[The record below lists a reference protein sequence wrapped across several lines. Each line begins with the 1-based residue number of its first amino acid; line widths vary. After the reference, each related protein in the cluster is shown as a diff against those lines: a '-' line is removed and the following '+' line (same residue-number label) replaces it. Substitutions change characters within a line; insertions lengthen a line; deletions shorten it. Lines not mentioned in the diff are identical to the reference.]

1 MKWRN
6 VLILLMLMLFI
17 AGMGIM
23 LYPII
28 QGAMV
33 DHQISMNAQAFLE
46 DKDTQ
51 TQSHAVIIPD
61 STESTEPEITL
72 PAQYPELYAAM
83 LDYNTR
89 IWEEKQSG
97 LCDPW
102 SYEQPSFNLVE
113 YGIGDEVFGVISIPS
128 LQLEMPIFLG
138 ATSKHMADG
147 AAHLSQTSLPVG
159 GNNTN
164 CVIAGHRG
172 YNGASYFRYITDL
185 QVGDTVIITNL
196 WETISYTV
204 TSTDIIEPTDVSKI
218 LIQEKREMLTLLTCH
233 PYASGGRQ
241 RYVVYCERTNEM
253 EVI

>member
-1 MKWRN
+1 MRWRN

-17 AGMGIM
+17 AGLGIL
-23 LYPII
+23 LYPFI

-33 DHQISMNAQAFLE
+33 DRQISMNAQAFLE
-46 DKDTQ
+46 DKDAQ
-51 TQSHAVIIPD
+51 TQSHAIIVPD
-61 STESTEPEITL
+61 STEGTEPEVAL
-72 PAQYPELYAAM
+72 PDKYPELYLAM
-83 LDYNTR
+83 QDYNTQ

-102 SYEQPSFNLVE
+102 SYEQPSFDLME
-113 YGIGDEVFGVISIPS
+113 YGISDEVFGVISIPA

-138 ATSKHMADG
+138 ATSQHMADG

-218 LIQEKREMLTLLTCH
+218 LIQENREMLTLLTCH

-241 RYVVYCERTNEM
+241 RYVVYCERNTEM

>member
-1 MKWRN
+1 MRWRN

-17 AGMGIM
+17 AGLGIL
-23 LYPII
+23 LYPFI

-33 DHQISMNAQAFLE
+33 DRQISMNAQAFLE
-46 DKDTQ
+46 DKDAQ
-51 TQSHAVIIPD
+51 TQSHAIIVPD
-61 STESTEPEITL
+61 STEGTEPEVAL
-72 PAQYPELYAAM
+72 PDKYPELYLAM
-83 LDYNTR
+83 QDYNTQ

-102 SYEQPSFNLVE
+102 SYEQPSFDLME
-113 YGIGDEVFGVISIPS
+113 YGISDEVFGVISIPA

-138 ATSKHMADG
+138 ATSQHMADG

-185 QVGDTVIITNL
+185 QVGDTVTITNL

-204 TSTDIIEPTDVSKI
+204 TSTNIIEPTDVSKI
-218 LIQEKREMLTLLTCH
+218 LIQENREMLTLLTCH

-241 RYVVYCERTNEM
+241 RYVVYCERNYEM
-253 EVI
+253 EV

>member
-1 MKWRN
+1 MRWRN

-17 AGMGIM
+17 AGLGIL
-23 LYPII
+23 LYPFI

-33 DHQISMNAQAFLE
+33 DRQIGMNAQAFLE
-46 DKDTQ
+46 DKDAQ
-51 TQSHAVIIPD
+51 TQSHAIIVPD
-61 STESTEPEITL
+61 STEGTEPDVAL
-72 PAQYPELYAAM
+72 PDKYPELYLAM
-83 LDYNTR
+83 QDYNTQ

-102 SYEQPSFNLVE
+102 SYEQPSFDLTE
-113 YGIGDEVFGVISIPS
+113 YGISDEVFGVISIPA

-138 ATSKHMADG
+138 ATSQHMADG

-185 QVGDTVIITNL
+185 QVGDTVTITNL

-204 TSTDIIEPTDVSKI
+204 MSTDIIEPTDVSKI
-218 LIQEKREMLTLLTCH
+218 LIQENREMLTLLTCH

-241 RYVVYCERTNEM
+241 RYVVYCERNYEM
-253 EVI
+253 EV

>member
-17 AGMGIM
+17 AGLGIL
-23 LYPII
+23 LYPFI

-33 DHQISMNAQAFLE
+33 DRQISMNAQAFLE
-46 DKDTQ
+46 DKDAQ
-51 TQSHAVIIPD
+51 TQSHAIIVPD
-61 STESTEPEITL
+61 STEGTEPEVAL
-72 PAQYPELYAAM
+72 PDKYPELYLAM
-83 LDYNTR
+83 QDYNTQ

-102 SYEQPSFNLVE
+102 SYKQPSFDLME
-113 YGIGDEVFGVISIPS
+113 YGISDEVFGVISIPT

-138 ATSKHMADG
+138 ATSQHMADG

-185 QVGDTVIITNL
+185 QVGDTVTITNL

-204 TSTDIIEPTDVSKI
+204 TRTDIIEPTDVSKI

-241 RYVVYCERTNEM
+241 RYVVYCERNYEM
-253 EVI
+253 EV

>member
-17 AGMGIM
+17 AGLGIL
-23 LYPII
+23 LYPFI

-33 DHQISMNAQAFLE
+33 DRQISMNAQAFLE
-46 DKDTQ
+46 DKDAQ
-51 TQSHAVIIPD
+51 TQSHAIIVPD
-61 STESTEPEITL
+61 STEGTEPEVAL
-72 PAQYPELYAAM
+72 PNKYPELYLAM
-83 LDYNTR
+83 QDYNTQ

-102 SYEQPSFNLVE
+102 SYEQPSFDLTE
-113 YGIGDEVFGVISIPS
+113 YGISDEVFGVISIPA

-138 ATSKHMADG
+138 ATSQHMADG

-185 QVGDTVIITNL
+185 QVGDTVTITNL

-204 TSTDIIEPTDVSKI
+204 TRTDIIEPTDVSKI

-241 RYVVYCERTNEM
+241 RYVVYCERNYEM
-253 EVI
+253 EV

>member
-1 MKWRN
+1 MRWRN

-17 AGMGIM
+17 AGLGIL
-23 LYPII
+23 LYPFI

-33 DHQISMNAQAFLE
+33 DRQISMNAQAFLE
-46 DKDTQ
+46 DKDAQ
-51 TQSHAVIIPD
+51 TQSHAIIVPD
-61 STESTEPEITL
+61 STEGTEPEVAL
-72 PAQYPELYAAM
+72 PDKYPELYLAM
-83 LDYNTR
+83 QDYNTQ

-102 SYEQPSFNLVE
+102 SYEQPSFDLTE
-113 YGIGDEVFGVISIPS
+113 YGISDEVFGVISIPA

-138 ATSKHMADG
+138 ATSQHMADG

-204 TSTDIIEPTDVSKI
+204 TRTDIIEPTDVSKI
-218 LIQEKREMLTLLTCH
+218 LIQENREMLTLLTCH

-241 RYVVYCERTNEM
+241 RYVVYCERNYEM
-253 EVI
+253 EV

>member
-1 MKWRN
+1 MRWRN

-17 AGMGIM
+17 AGLGIL
-23 LYPII
+23 LYPFI

-33 DHQISMNAQAFLE
+33 DRQISMNAQAFLE
-46 DKDTQ
+46 DKDAQ
-51 TQSHAVIIPD
+51 TQSHAIIVPD
-61 STESTEPEITL
+61 STEGTEPEVAL
-72 PAQYPELYAAM
+72 PDKYPELYLAM
-83 LDYNTR
+83 QDYNTQ

-102 SYEQPSFNLVE
+102 SYEQPSFDLME
-113 YGIGDEVFGVISIPS
+113 YGISDEVFGVISIPA

-138 ATSKHMADG
+138 ATSQHMADG

-185 QVGDTVIITNL
+185 QVGDTVTITNL

-218 LIQEKREMLTLLTCH
+218 LIQENREMLTLLTCH

-241 RYVVYCERTNEM
+241 RYVVYCERNYEM

>member
-1 MKWRN
+1 MRWRN

-17 AGMGIM
+17 AGLGIL
-23 LYPII
+23 LYPFI

-33 DHQISMNAQAFLE
+33 DRQISMNAQAFLE
-46 DKDTQ
+46 DKDAQ
-51 TQSHAVIIPD
+51 TQSHAIIVPD
-61 STESTEPEITL
+61 STEGTEPEVAL
-72 PAQYPELYAAM
+72 PDKYPELYLAM
-83 LDYNTR
+83 QDYNTQ

-102 SYEQPSFNLVE
+102 SYKQPSFDLME
-113 YGIGDEVFGVISIPS
+113 YGISDEVFGVISIPT

-138 ATSKHMADG
+138 ATSQHMADG

-185 QVGDTVIITNL
+185 QVGDTVTITNL

-218 LIQEKREMLTLLTCH
+218 LIQENREMLTLLTCH

-241 RYVVYCERTNEM
+241 RYVVYCERNYEM
-253 EVI
+253 EV